1 MLRWEYRPG
10 STLFVVWTQNRG
22 GFVPLDPTFNAG
34 RDMGDLLFYR
44 RDRPT
49 NVLLVKANYWL
60 TLH

>member
-1 MLRWEYRPG
+1 MVAVLCVALR
-10 STLFVVWTQNRG
+10 Q
-22 GFVPLDPTFNAG
+22 VPVAAPADSAVL
-34 RDMGDLLFYR
+34 DMGDLLFYP